1 MSQNL
6 RKRTAQRTHCPSNIR
21 RGNAAVQ
28 HDQARRQRTITRGR
42 HDIAGNH
49 LRRDANAGMSLLNS
63 SRTTLTR
70 STPLRLPGKR

>member
-1 MSQNL
+1 MGQNL
-6 RKRTAQRTHCPSNIR
+6 RKRTAQRTHCLSNILR
-21 RGNAAVQ
+21 SRGLVQ
-28 HDQARRQRTITRGR
+28 HDQSRWQRTITRGR

-49 LRRDANAGMSLLNS
+49 QRQDANAGMSLLNS